1 MERHRTVSETALAGR
16 LTTAITPQKRSL
28 TSSPAMVI
36 RLTSTTVFAI
46 GTALLLMLVVAL
58 APGASCAAAEDA
70 APPALPNWAHIIDA
84 HRDRLAHVESDA
96 GARDLFVS
104 AVGRAAALHDV
115 AGTLAVQGMSPK
127 LVKELMV
134 PEITTSAQR
143 LIAALVAWRLADSMM
158 QSFEGKGTRTDTVL
172 SPAQTA
178 WLTANGPF
186 PSLDDAVTRWE
197 AGDTTAAA
205 GVAAAHVVQEAG
217 GQAMEEWWRL
227 KTWKDRV
234 RGTRGQ
240 SRLCGTWQWV
250 IHNHQRHHEE
260 QKLSL
265 VFPPP
270 GHDGGRIPGLAETVV
285 LGDVVYLRWERDG
298 KVQEDSL
305 LFSKEGQRLEGT
317 FINSQGGWGSISGK
331 RTASCGP

>member
-1 MERHRTVSETALAGR
+1 MERHRHISEATLARR
-16 LTTAITPQKRSL
+16 LTIDIIPQKRSL

-36 RLTSTTVFAI
+36 RLTSTTGCAI
-46 GTALLLMLVVAL
+46 GTALLLMLVVHL
-58 APGASCAAAEDA
+58 SPGASCAAAQEA
-70 APPALPNWAHIIDA
+70 ESTSLPNWTQIIDV
-84 HRDRLAHVESDA
+84 HRDRLAQVESDA
-96 GARDLFVS
+96 GARDVFVS

-115 AGTLAVQGMSPK
+115 AGTLAVQGMAPK

-134 PEITTSAQR
+134 PEIATAAQR
-143 LIAALVAWRLADSMM
+143 LIAALVAWRLADHMM
-158 QSFEGKGTRTDTVL
+158 QSLEGKVARTDTVL
-172 SPAQTA
+172 SPVQTA
-178 WLTANGPF
+178 WLAANGPF
-186 PSLDDAVTRWE
+186 PTLDEAVR
-197 AGDTTAAA
+197 
-205 GVAAAHVVQEAG
+205 
-217 GQAMEEWWRL
+217 QAMEEWWRL

-234 RGTRGQ
+234 RGVRGQ
-240 SRLCGTWQWV
+240 SRLCGSWQWV

>member
-1 MERHRTVSETALAGR
+1 
-16 LTTAITPQKRSL
+16 
-28 TSSPAMVI
+28 MVT
-36 RLTSTTVFAI
+36 RLTSTGRYAVSVVLGLALVLSGGPVASFAA
-46 GTALLLMLVVAL
+46 GD
-58 APGASCAAAEDA
+58 E
-70 APPALPNWAHIIDA
+70 PALESLPDWTKIREAHEE
-84 HRDRLAHVESDA
+84 RLARVESDQA
-96 GARDLFVS
+96 AKDLFVG

-127 LVKELMV
+127 LAKELML
-134 PEITTSAQR
+134 PQITTSAQR
-143 LIAALVAWRLADSMM
+143 LVSALAAWRLADRMM
-158 QSFEGKGTRTDTVL
+158 QSLEGKAARADVAVT
-172 SPAQTA
+172 PAQAA
-178 WLTANGPF
+178 WLTANGSF
-186 PSLDDAVTRWE
+186 PSLDDTIKRWE
-197 AGDTTAAA
+197 AGDTSAGA
-205 GVAAAHVVQEAG
+205 GVAAGHLAQEAG
-217 GQAMEEWWRL
+217 RQAMEEWWRL

-234 RGTRGQ
+234 RGARGQ

-270 GHDGGRIPGLAETVV
+270 GKDGAPIPGLSEIVV

-317 FINSQGGWGSISGK
+317 FVNSQGGWGSVSGK
-331 RTASCGP
+331 RTASCTP